1 MFKEELESE
10 HVPVTERLLRQQFH
24 HWFRSNVSFLSYMF
38 LVLHSV
44 TIDDDLFSLTGDEAA
59 HT

>member
-44 TIDDDLFSLTGDEAA
+44 TIDDDLFS
-59 HT
+59 